1 MKTISVGELRQNPT
15 QMLDDVAGGETY
27 VVTRHNREVA
37 RVVPAVPSAAIL
49 PPRVTG
55 SSRTVELKRVEL
67 PDGLD
72 IEDFLQELKCD
83 W

>member
-15 QMLDDVAGGETY
+15 PMLDDVAGGETY
-27 VVTRHNREVA
+27 VVTRHSREVA
-37 RVVPAVPSAAIL
+37 RIVPTTSSATVT
-49 PPRVTG
+49 PPRSSTP
-55 SSRTVELKRVEL
+55 SRTVDLPRVEL

-72 IEDFLQELKCD
+72 FDAFVADLQGE

>member
-15 QMLDDVAGGETY
+15 QMLDDVAAGETY

-37 RVVPAVPSAAIL
+37 RVVPSASSATVL
-49 PPRVTG
+49 PPKAQG
-55 SSRTVELKRVEL
+55 PARTVDLRRVAL
-67 PDGLD
+67 PAGLE
-72 IEDFLQELKCD
+72 IGDFLEELRGE